1 MTTLRGDVYA
11 MHVNF
16 LNFDVPFSLGGGRPN
31 IYTKLK
37 CLALIKHS
45 DLHTL
50 LILICNCENINEK
63 HFIKFVIENFW
74 IFSKRKYFNLFI
86 IFLINMVCVY
96 IDTVHGIWI

>member
-1 MTTLRGDVYA
+1 MPVNA

-37 CLALIKHS
+37 CLSPIKHS

-50 LILICNCENINEK
+50 LILIIVK
-63 HFIKFVIENFW
+63 ILMK
-74 IFSKRKYFNLFI
+74 NL
-86 IFLINMVCVY
+86 L
-96 IDTVHGIWI
+96 